1 MTVAGL
7 DFRNPKGLETFN
19 CFKRVCIIE
28 PNTNESTGSDSIL
41 KEAVTAAARKIVRS
55 SYNVFQEEMD
65 DSDNEDGVTVY
76 AATGKPTK
84 PWNPPAGLRFPC
96 RLVDHIHEMS
106 KCTEFFNLTPLDRWE
121 QIEKFRMSYSCLKR
135 KTVCKGKKCLN
146 VNGVPEVLKCV
157 VCAFWA

>member
-55 SYNVFQEEMD
+55 SYNVSQEETN
-65 DSDNEDGVTVY
+65 DSGNEDGATVHTT
-76 AATGKPTK
+76 TGQPTK
-84 PWNPPAGLRFPC
+84 PLNPPAGLKFPC
-96 RLVDHIHEMS
+96 PLSNHIHE
-106 KCTEFFNLTPLDRWE
+106 
-121 QIEKFRMSYSCLKR
+121 
-135 KTVCKGKKCLN
+135 
-146 VNGVPEVLKCV
+146 
-157 VCAFWA
+157 